1 MSRLTAAGSLS
12 RVDEAVRSL
21 ADLKAVHLL
30 DYPGD
35 EEGFD
40 LGSPTDESE
49 EIGRDLNRYR
59 SASSQLD
66 LIDPK
71 TLLESEPI
79 RGHLDRELP
88 SRVEMMLGHL
98 DRLDVVDSELSSM
111 AEEGDALEL
120 LLPLDLDLDLL

>member
-71 TLLESEPI
+71 NLLESEPI
-79 RGHLDRELP
+79 RGHLDGELP

-98 DRLDVVDSELSSM
+98 ERLDVIDSELSSM
-111 AEEGDALEL
+111 AEEGDAL
-120 LLPLDLDLDLL
+120 

>member
-1 MSRLTAAGSLS
+1 MGSLTTQAMSRLTAAGPLS
-12 RVDEAVRSL
+12 RVDDAVRAL

-35 EEGFD
+35 EDGFE

-59 SASSQLD
+59 SVSSQLD

-71 TLLESEPI
+71 SILESEPV
-79 RGHLDRELP
+79 RVQLAAELP
-88 SRVEMMLGHL
+88 SRVEIMLGLL
-98 DRLDVVDSELSSM
+98 DRIE
-111 AEEGDALEL
+111 
-120 LLPLDLDLDLL
+120 